1 MEIQFSNNREN
12 QSSKITYQEV
22 KELVKREYFL
32 LLNLHFSEDKYST
45 QNNLGGIKLPEPKLM
60 IIIFKWINK

>member
-45 QNNLGGIKLPEPKLM
+45 
-60 IIIFKWINK
+60 